1 MCGQPSHIHGT
12 LFHWAFIFKGQQEI
26 SPLDWTNKWLYVSFI
41 CVRPRMCLRAH
52 TFASLSRQ
60 KCCCCRLPESG
71 TLLIPA
77 GFRTPKRN
85 TGAHIPVDISHGWP
99 QISLFYKPGAFMF
112 WGWGGWWGGVGA
124 GGQEISKHGFFS
136 FPRQNEK
143 HAIYINWNTRNP
155 A

>member
-12 LFHWAFIFKGQQEI
+12 LIHWALIFKGQQEI
-26 SPLDWTNKWLYVSFI
+26 SPLDLTNKWLYVSFI
-41 CVRPRMCLRAH
+41 CVRMCLRAH

-71 TLLIPA
+71 TLLIPT
-77 GFRTPKRN
+77 GPKRKRVH
-85 TGAHIPVDISHGWP
+85 THRRAHIPVDISHDWA
-99 QISLFYKPGAFMF
+99 QISLLLQARCFYMF
-112 WGWGGWWGGVGA
+112 WGVGGC
-124 GGQEISKHGFFS
+124 QEIKHCFFFAFF

-143 HAIYINWNTRNP
+143 HGIYINWNTRNP